1 MDEEVLHDGDVQQS
15 SQSEQTPTDAAPS
28 ESAVSDEAQAGAQGD
43 GQTDGEQRERK
54 YIPKERFDQ
63 VYARAKDAETKIQ
76 LEREHRA
83 RLEGELEAMKRQPP
97 PQTAPT
103 PPRYSAAQLQA
114 MIDEGKATVGQVL
127 AYQEET
133 MRLEMD
139 RKLDEKVQ
147 ATLKASAKTST
158 LQQEMDRYKATVPE
172 VTQEGT
178 PERQQV
184 VKEFNYLVGLG
195 YDASD
200 PRTELMA
207 VRAALGSVETI
218 QERRKSKSI
227 PTGRE
232 TMQDIQASGGGKPQ
246 GEPDVL
252 KKMTAAQRQHYQ
264 RMIDRNVYK
273 GWDEVREE
281 LKFAATYR

>member
-1 MDEEVLHDGDVQQS
+1 MDEEVLNDGNLQQS
-15 SQSEQTPTDAAPS
+15 SQPEQAQAGHETS
-28 ESAVSDEAQAGAQGD
+28 ESAGVDETQTGAQGD

-83 RLEGELEAMKRQPP
+83 RLEGELEAMKRQPTP
-97 PQTAPT
+97 PAAPT
-103 PPRYSAAQLQA
+103 PPRYSASQLQT

-139 RKLDEKVQ
+139 RKLEEKVK
-147 ATLKASAKTST
+147 ATLATTAKTST
-158 LQQEMDRYKATVPE
+158 LQQEMDRYKSVVPE

-232 TMQDIQASGGGKPQ
+232 TMQDIQASGGGKPS

-264 RMIDRNVYK
+264 RMIDRNVYA

-281 LKFAATYR
+281 LKFAAANR

>member
-1 MDEEVLHDGDVQQS
+1 MADQENEHGDLQQS
-15 SQSEQTPTDAAPS
+15 SGLEQTQETQPS
-28 ESAVSDEAQAGAQGD
+28 NEPVGEAETQAGPEGD
-43 GQTDGEQRERK
+43 GQAESQQRERK

-76 LEREHRA
+76 LEREQRA
-83 RLEGELEAMKRQPP
+83 RLEGELEAMKRAPAQP
-97 PQTAPT
+97 TAPT
-103 PPRYSAAQLQA
+103 PPRYSAAQLQQ

-127 AYQEET
+127 AYQEEAL
-133 MRLEMD
+133 RKELET
-139 RKLDEKVQ
+139 KLDEKVQ
-147 ATLKASAKTST
+147 ATLSAKAKTST
-158 LQQEMDRYKATVPE
+158 LQHEMDRYKQVVPE

-178 PERQQV
+178 PERQKV
-184 VKEFNYLVGLG
+184 VQEFSYLVEMG
-195 YDASD
+195 YDAKD

-218 QERRKSKSI
+218 QAKRNAKAI

-232 TMQDIQASGGGKPQ
+232 TMQDIQSNSGKPV

-273 GWDEVREE
+273 GWEEVREE
-281 LKFAATYR
+281 LKFAAANR

>member
-15 SQSEQTPTDAAPS
+15 SQSEQAPAS
-28 ESAVSDEAQAGAQGD
+28 GETGESVSHDETQAGAQGD

-83 RLEGELEAMKRQPP
+83 RLEGELEAMKRAPAPP
-97 PQTAPT
+97 TAPT

-114 MIDEGKATVGQVL
+114 MIDDGKATVGQVL

-139 RKLDEKVQ
+139 RKLDEKVK
-147 ATLKASAKTST
+147 ATLATTAKTST
-158 LQQEMDRYKATVPE
+158 LQQEMDRYKHAVPE

-184 VKEFNYLVGLG
+184 VKEFDYLVRLG
-195 YDASD
+195 YDAHD

-232 TMQDIQASGGGKPQ
+232 TMQDIQASGGSKPS
-246 GEPDVL
+246 EPDVL

-264 RMIDRNVYK
+264 RMIDRNVYT